1 MDTTSNGTTTTLWNQ
16 TILINRTELRSRI
29 VMPPMATNQSVA
41 GHVEPAHIE
50 HYRARAAN
58 GELGL
63 IITEHLAPT
72 AVGRLTATQLSIA
85 DDDDVEGLAELV
97 AVIHGTSPGIKVFAQ
112 LNHAGAMALSPDRV
126 APSAGDLGKGPARA
140 LTVGEIEAIE
150 VAFVASAMRAK
161 AAGYDG
167 VEIHSAH
174 GYLLNQFL
182 SPLTNHRDDAYG
194 SRSCGSRLRIHLE
207 TVAAIRDAVGE
218 DYPVAVRLGGC
229 DYLEGGNTIA
239 DAVEAAQ
246 LLEAAGVDLLDL
258 SGGICRY
265 TREGHT
271 EPGYFG
277 DMSRA
282 VKEAVDVPVLV
293 TGGVQTLGQAED
305 LLQEGV
311 ADLIGIGR
319 ALLHDPHLT

>member
-1 MDTTSNGTTTTLWNQ
+1 MTMWSEP
-16 TILINRTELRSRI
+16 ILINRTELRTRI
-29 VMPPMATNQSVA
+29 VMPPMATNKSTA
-41 GHVEPAHIE
+41 GRVMPAHLA

-63 IITEHLAPT
+63 IITEHLFPT
-72 AVGRLTATQLSIA
+72 ALGRLTASQLSIA
-85 DDDDVEGLAELV
+85 DDGDIEGLGKLV
-97 AVIHGTSPGIKVFAQ
+97 DAIHAASSGIKVFAQ

-140 LTVGEIEAIE
+140 LTVREIGAIE
-150 VAFVASAMRAK
+150 EAFAEAAVRAK
-161 AAGYDG
+161 VAGYDG

-182 SPLTNHRDDAYG
+182 SPLTNHRDDGYG
-194 SRSCGSRLRIHLE
+194 PRSCGSRLRIHLE
-207 TVAAIRDAVGE
+207 TVAAVREAVGE
-218 DYPVAVRLGGC
+218 DFPLAVRLGGC

-239 DAVEAAQ
+239 DAVEAAK

-265 TREGHT
+265 TLEGHT

-282 VKEAVDVPVLV
+282 VKEAVSVPVLV
-293 TGGVQTLGQAED
+293 TGGVQTLGQAEE
-305 LLQEGV
+305 LLQGGV

-319 ALLHDPHLT
+319 ALLRDPHLA